1 MEQRTEPDRQI
12 SAGVKL
18 TNSETSSIGE
28 KRVLVVEDEALIA
41 LQLEME
47 IEDIG
52 HKVAGTCMN
61 LPECLRFI
69 EDAEIDGAIL
79 DVDLRG
85 VDVFP
90 AAEKLRQ
97 KNIPFVF
104 HTGHGDKYQI
114 EERFPR
120 STVFKKPTSTNIM
133 LKKLFSFSPKAQK
146 I

>member
-1 MEQRTEPDRQI
+1 MRI
-12 SAGVKL
+12 
-18 TNSETSSIGE
+18 
-28 KRVLVVEDEALIA
+28 LVVEDEALIA

-52 HKVAGTCMN
+52 HTVAGTCMN
-61 LPECLRFI
+61 LPECLLFL
-69 EDAEIDGAIL
+69 EDSEIDGAIL

-104 HTGHGDKYQI
+104 HTGHGDKRQI
-114 EERFPR
+114 EERFPC
-120 STVFKKPTSTNIM
+120 STVFKKPTSTEIM
-133 LKKLFSFSPKAQK
+133 LKQLFAAPLH

>member
-1 MEQRTEPDRQI
+1 MERRIESNRPVPEGLKPLGLKQDSGLEMRI
-12 SAGVKL
+12 
-18 TNSETSSIGE
+18 
-28 KRVLVVEDEALIA
+28 LVVEDEALIA

-52 HKVAGTCMN
+52 HTVAGTCMN
-61 LPECLRFI
+61 LPECLQFI
-69 EDAEIDGAIL
+69 EGTEIDGAIL

-104 HTGHGDKYQI
+104 HTGHGNKHQI

-120 STVFKKPTSTNIM
+120 STVFKKPTSTDIM
-133 LKKLFSFSPKAQK
+133 LKKLFSFSAKAQEG
-146 I
+146 